1 MAFLRLIL
9 IFFVSFNLVPAN
21 HLTDKLL
28 KLSDESKGH
37 AAYPDLYY
45 EINIAELNSATSLY
59 LYYDTRVQYYIDLY
73 LNQRQE
79 QLKEVIQ
86 LSDRYF
92 PLFEKHLDTYKIPV
106 EIKYLPVLESALSP
120 TACSPSAAVGLW
132 QFKEKTGR
140 YYGLQINNTRDDRT
154 DPELSTIAACLY
166 LEDLYREFHDWNL
179 ALLAYNAGP
188 VAVRKALSKHGNSA
202 DLHTILADL
211 PEPARTYLPALIA
224 IIYLFHDYNTHF

>member
-9 IFFVSFNLVPAN
+9 IFVVSFNLLPAN
-21 HLTDKLL
+21 PLTDKLL
-28 KLSDESKGH
+28 KFSDKNTGH
-37 AAYPDLYY
+37 VAYPDLYY
-45 EINIAELNSATSLY
+45 EINIAELNTSTSLY

-73 LNQRQE
+73 LNQRKE
-79 QLKEVIQ
+79 QLKEIVH

-92 PLFEKHLDTYKIPV
+92 PLFEKHLDTNKIPV

-140 YYGLQINNTRDDRT
+140 YYGLLINNIRDDRT
-154 DPELSTIAACLY
+154 DPELSTMAACRY
-166 LEDLYREFHDWNL
+166 LKDLYREFHDWNL

-188 VAVRKALSKHGNSA
+188 VAVRKALKKNGNSA
-202 DLHTILADL
+202 DLQSIISDL
-211 PEPARTYLPALIA
+211 PEPARNYLPALIA